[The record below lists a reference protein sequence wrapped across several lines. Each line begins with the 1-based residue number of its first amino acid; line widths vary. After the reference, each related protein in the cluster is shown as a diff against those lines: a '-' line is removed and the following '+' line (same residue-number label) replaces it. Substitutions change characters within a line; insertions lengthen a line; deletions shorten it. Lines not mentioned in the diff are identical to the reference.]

1 MRLFLALAGFISIFA
16 FAWWVTMLFVVAL
29 AVPYR
34 AWEAILIGVLLDIV
48 WLPSGVLVHEFPL
61 GTLASIIIVWI
72 LEPLRSEFL
81 AAR

>member
-1 MRLFLALAGFISIFA
+1 MRLFLALAGFVSVFA

-48 WLPSGVLVHEFPL
+48 WLPTGAFTHPFPFC
-61 GTLASIIIVWI
+61 TLASIVIVWI